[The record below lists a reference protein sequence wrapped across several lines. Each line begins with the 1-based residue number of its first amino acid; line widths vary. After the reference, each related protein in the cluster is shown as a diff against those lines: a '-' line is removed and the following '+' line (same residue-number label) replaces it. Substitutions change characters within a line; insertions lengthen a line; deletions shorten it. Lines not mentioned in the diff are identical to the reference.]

1 VVSGRLVPARATQEK
16 MGHQP
21 WPWRTII
28 AFFLSPCR
36 PALSPVSKKRVW
48 EALPAMA
55 RISSQLMSTDDLPAG
70 WESSWEGM
78 IGSPRFEE
86 ARETCGCLIEDLRVS
101 VTPSSKNLG
110 QQVVQQLAERKE
122 KRRMYEL
129 QCVLLERKRLIEG
142 EVEKETGDTIDW
154 AAKMK
159 LENEG
164 RIAMLQEAAVK
175 AKEVERRRT
184 CFELAKSLA
193 IETKAQQMMEE
204 NMRREERAKE
214 VERQRVMEVQ
224 KQQLERKGKR
234 MEMES
239 AKLKALQVQEEEM
252 VRKLYSYKQ
261 MEELREEIKR
271 RKAPPHR
278 ALSPEPEPEP
288 EPEV

>member
-1 VVSGRLVPARATQEK
+1 
-16 MGHQP
+16 
-21 WPWRTII
+21 
-28 AFFLSPCR
+28 
-36 PALSPVSKKRVW
+36 
-48 EALPAMA
+48 MA

-278 ALSPEPEPEP
+278 ASSPEPEPEP